1 MASVH
6 GRKNKVGEVTSWQVK
21 WRLGGR
27 RSGDWQT
34 ESFTDETSAG
44 VFRDAVNEAEQQWP
58 AGWVK
63 GFGYIDPDAGDEDE
77 IRYRFRNFSLAFVA
91 NKTGIEE
98 QYRKDCVRDLERW
111 ILPTFATC
119 DVRSTEHFSSDTVQA
134 WVRVLEQTKVFRG
147 QRPKS
152 GEPKMRPM
160 SPKTI
165 RNLHGLL
172 SSVLQRAVEAEPPLR
187 ARNPCELTRLPRA
200 DDDGAE
206 GGEDIEFLTPD
217 EVECVIANMERRSD
231 QLLAIVKYGTGM
243 RWGEISALAPEC
255 LVDWDT
261 AKPQIR
267 VKRAWKKDGDGG
279 YYIGKPKSKRSRR
292 TLRVSQ
298 AVVDA
303 VNELGRPDDK
313 ENPGRL
319 YFTGDHG
326 RRFHYSTYY
335 DRWQRAVK
343 RAKHPVPQQQPYE
356 VSSPVRSLA
365 PRQTLPLQKNPTPH
379 DLRHSHAAVLISQG
393 RGLTYV
399 QHRLGHESIK
409 TTSDT
414 YGHLLPE
421 ADDDAMAAIDKSL
434 GYDKPGGP
442 SLRDALVV
450 HVVVLPT
457 GRMEGFWNP
466 DLARLLVAACRMGSA
481 EDLRIEPWPVVEW
494 QRRVPAGITAVRDE
508 LPEMMRVWQL
518 GPTFYGPDG
527 EEQTGPGRVHELRER
542 WVWEW
547 DPEFTTASAHTH
559 AAYRPTPSVQT
570 EAAAWGVDPDQVRK
584 AYVRARTKALRMCGS
599 HPGLAVVG
607 GSDRRA
613 VAHTDS

>member
-1 MASVH
+1 MASAH
-6 GRKNKVGEVTSWQVK
+6 ARKNKAGEVTSWQVK
-21 WRLGGR
+21 WRLGGG
-27 RSGDWQT
+27 RSADWQT
-34 ESFTDETSAG
+34 ESFDDETSAG
-44 VFRDAVNEAEQQWP
+44 VFRDAVNEAGQLWP

-63 GFGYIDPDAGDEDE
+63 GVGYIDPAAGETDET
-77 IRYRFRNFSLAFVA
+77 RYSFRKYALACVE

-111 ILPTFATC
+111 IFPTFATC
-119 DVRSTEHFSSDTVQA
+119 DVRSVEHFSHDTVQG
-134 WVRVLEQTKVFRG
+134 WVRVLEQTKVTRG
-147 QRPKS
+147 QLPKN
-152 GEPKMRPM
+152 GKPKWRKM

-172 SSVLQRAVEAEPPLR
+172 SSVLQRAVTAEPPLR

-217 EVECVIANMERRSD
+217 EVEGVIGHMERRSD
-231 QLLAIVKYGTGM
+231 QLLAIIKYGTGL

-261 AKPQIR
+261 NRPKIR

-279 YYIGKPKSKRSRR
+279 YYVGVPKSKRSRR

-298 AVVDA
+298 AVVAA
-303 VNELGRPDDK
+303 VNELSRADDK

-343 RAKHPVPQQQPYE
+343 RAVAALVMPK
-356 VSSPVRSLA
+356 
-365 PRQTLPLQKNPTPH
+365 QKKPTPH

-414 YGHLLPE
+414 YGHLLPQ
-421 ADDDAMAAIDKSL
+421 ADDDAMEAIDESL
-434 GYDKPGGP
+434 GYNRPAGT
-442 SLRDALVV
+442 SSTDALVV
-450 HVVVLPT
+450 HVAVMPE
-457 GRMEGFWNP
+457 GRLEGFWNR
-466 DLARLLVAACRMGSA
+466 DVAGLLAAVWRVWNT
-481 EDLRIEPWPVVEW
+481 EDLRIEPWPVAQW
-494 QRRVPAGITAVRDE
+494 QRQVPGGTDAVRSELPAMAQVWQMGPAVYGRDGSEQAGPAGA
-508 LPEMMRVWQL
+508 
-518 GPTFYGPDG
+518 
-527 EEQTGPGRVHELRER
+527 HELRQR

-547 DPEFTTASAHTH
+547 DAEFTTAPARWHAEYRSA
-559 AAYRPTPSVQT
+559 PSTAT
-570 EAAAWGVDPDQVRK
+570 EAAAWGVDPGQVRK
-584 AYVRARTKALRMCGS
+584 VYVLARSKALKMCGS
-599 HPGLAVVG
+599 HPGAGSAGGPPPSPGSGARRGEASRLPVV
-607 GSDRRA
+607 
-613 VAHTDS
+613 HTDS